1 MPELAGV
8 SETDVLAVLDDVGN
22 DEDFRVIGQEE
33 LFEHVDLQH
42 AETAAEI
49 DLLLRGDLLIAKDH
63 DVVIQVRAVNPREVL
78 IIDRPAQ
85 VEANDL
91 GADGTAEGANFEN
104 LWRGSCGAFGGSSG
118 GHQSSPTHGAL
129 TDALVDQ
136 TLTLDCV
143 SVQVVR
149 RADWSAGTQGDDFIA
164 IRIGN

>member
-8 SETDVLAVLDDVGN
+8 TETDVLAVLDDVGN
-22 DEDFRVIGQEE
+22 DENFRVIGQQE
-33 LFEHVDLQH
+33 LLEHVDLQH
-42 AETAAEI
+42 AKATAEI

-63 DVVIQVRAVNPREVL
+63 DVVIQVRAVNAREVL
-78 IIDRPAQ
+78 IIDRSAE

-91 GADGTAEGANFEN
+91 GADGTAEWTNFEN
-104 LWRGSCGAFGGSSG
+104 LWRGSCGAFDGSSG

-149 RADWSAGTQGDDFIA
+149 RADWSAGTQVDDFKA
-164 IRIGN
+164 IRTGN